1 MLSKPKKDNELCRR
15 KNHVCRN
22 FTATIRTLDDEY
34 TKTAEKLRALAFK
47 KYDCIHFTSC
57 TEGSNKIALSFWH
70 SEADILAWHA
80 NTQHKAA
87 QIRGK
92 RR

>member
-1 MLSKPKKDNELCRR
+1 MYA
-15 KNHVCRN
+15 VI

-34 TKTAEKLRALAFK
+34 TKTAEKLRALAFE
-47 KYDCIHFTSC
+47 KYRCIHFTSC
-57 TEGSNKIALSFWH
+57 TEGSHEIALSYWH

-80 NTQHKAA
+80 DPQHKAA

-92 RR
+92 QRWYESYKAEITKVLR